1 MPDYNNQ
8 PIGGDF
14 RLGGQLHR
22 IGPFTAKL
30 ASTPVALSLD
40 VAERL
45 DASLLTQAADTLG
58 RGYTE
63 CPRTASSRRP
73 VRLIRRNG
81 SRTFVIPHRFGF
93 HLPGSALIQ
102 QLGLFDDEGR
112 LRYFGAL
119 SSSRQGFER
128 PEEFSFESGAV
139 EIFHND
145 QIW

>member
-1 MPDYNNQ
+1 MSELNSQ
-8 PIGGDF
+8 PNGRDLRG
-14 RLGGQLHR
+14 GGQLYR

-30 ASTPVALSLD
+30 TSTPLALSLD

-73 VRLIRRNG
+73 VRLVRRGG
-81 SRTFVIPHRFGF
+81 SKTFVIPHQFAF

-102 QLGLFDDEGR
+102 QLGLFDDQAR

-145 QIW
+145 QTW